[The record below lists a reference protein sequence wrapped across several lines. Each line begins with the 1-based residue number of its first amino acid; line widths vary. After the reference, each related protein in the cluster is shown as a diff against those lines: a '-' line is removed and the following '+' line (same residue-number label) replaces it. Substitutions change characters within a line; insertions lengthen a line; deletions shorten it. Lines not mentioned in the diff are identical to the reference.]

1 MLRTIAMHLYISSK
15 CTLTHVAKVV
25 NYFLYFVAFGK
36 TKKTSYNFSISP
48 NLNPVC

>member
-15 CTLTHVAKVV
+15 YTLTHGAEVV
-25 NYFLYFVAFGK
+25 NYFLFFVAFGK
-36 TKKTSYNFSISP
+36 TEKTSSNFSISP